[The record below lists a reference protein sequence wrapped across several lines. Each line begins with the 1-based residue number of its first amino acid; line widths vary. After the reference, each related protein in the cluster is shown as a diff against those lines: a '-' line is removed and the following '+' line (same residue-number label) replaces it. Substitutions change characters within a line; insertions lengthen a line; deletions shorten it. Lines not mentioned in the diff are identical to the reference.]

1 MTRNFE
7 TPLGKLTPTHGAW
20 IALVAIAVIYPFTV
34 DNFLLF
40 LGASILALGLY
51 GASFDLIYGY
61 TGLLSFGHAAFYGVG
76 AYAATFAIQDYGLG
90 VLTAMLVGFFI
101 TAIVAI
107 GIGLIAIRV
116 SSHGFVIVTILIVL
130 IANLAAVSMT
140 SITGGTDGMSVIIPQ
155 LMLPMLGEF
164 SMFDPMFRY
173 FFVLAVVAVSLVT
186 MNRLVNSPIGLVFR
200 MIRENEQRARMLGY
214 NVKAYKLIAFSV
226 SGAFAGLAGV
236 LSMYVTGFVSASHFA
251 LIVSGDAVIYTL
263 VGGRAT
269 LIGAILGAVLLEG
282 ASNFVSGI
290 TDIYPLIIGA
300 ILLFIVIFEPEGLV
314 GMSHRVRDWLQDRG
328 VFPGADEPEPP
339 TDPDADPS
347 ASTEVTTDE

>member
-1 MTRNFE
+1 MTRNIE
-7 TPLGKLTPTHGAW
+7 TPLGTLTPTNGAW
-20 IALVAIAVIYPFTV
+20 IALAAIAVIYPFTV

-40 LGASILALGLY
+40 LGASVLALGLY

-76 AYAATFAIQDYGLG
+76 AYAATFAIQDYGQG
-90 VLTAMLVGFFI
+90 VLTAMLVGFLV
-101 TAIVAI
+101 TAVIAI
-107 GIGLIAIRV
+107 GLGLIAIRV

-130 IANLAAVSMT
+130 IANLAAVSLT
-140 SITGGTDGMSVIIPQ
+140 SITGGTDGMSVIVPE
-155 LMLPMLGEF
+155 LALPMLGEF
-164 SMFDPMFRY
+164 SMLNPMFRY
-173 FFVLAVVAVSLVT
+173 FFVLAVVGVSLMA

-200 MIRENEQRARMLGY
+200 MIRDNEQRARMLGY
-214 NVKAYKLIAFSV
+214 NVTVYKLIAFSV
-226 SGAFAGLAGV
+226 SGAFAGVAGV

-269 LIGAILGAVLLEG
+269 LIGAILGAVLIEG

-290 TDIYPLIIGA
+290 TDVYPLIIGA
-300 ILLFIVIFEPEGLV
+300 ILLFTVIFEPEGVV

-328 VFPGADEPEPP
+328 VLPGGDEPESP
-339 TDPDADPS
+339 TDPDADPG
-347 ASTEVTTDE
+347 ATEVTTDE